1 MKYYKIAGVLYGV
14 LILTLIASKFVGAIH
29 WAWGLVLLPLWLPVV
44 LAIII
49 ALLAIILFAGTSS
62 GGRNPFQ

>member
-1 MKYYKIAGVLYGV
+1 MNFYKIIGVLYGV
-14 LILTLIASKFVGAIH
+14 LILTLIVSKFAGAIH

-44 LAIII
+44 IAIII
-49 ALLAIILFAGTSS
+49 ALLAIILFAGATD